1 MSRATR
7 RLPALLAAAA
17 AALLLP
23 LAASA
28 GAISLRI
35 TFRADE
41 QAPPVVRTL
50 RCSDRTTGTVPRPRE
65 ACVRLQRLGDA
76 VFAPVPRDLACTEIS
91 GGPSTARV
99 TGVYFGR
106 PLWVTLRRTNG
117 CEIDRWS
124 RVAFLLPRPAAPR

>member
-1 MSRATR
+1 MSQPLR
-7 RLPALLAAAA
+7 RLPALLAVAT
-17 AALLLP
+17 AALAVPLP
-23 LAASA
+23 ASA

-35 TFRADE
+35 AFRADA
-41 QAPPVVRTL
+41 QSAPVVRTL

-65 ACVRLQRLGDA
+65 ACTRLQRLGDA
-76 VFAPVPRDLACTEIS
+76 VFAPVPRDTVCTQIS